1 VTEAE
6 LLDEVTGVEED
17 LRVEVEPELEPVELE
32 LVELL
37 DTVVELVELVSPV
50 VVEALVPVVPEPDVT
65 PVEATDAAARWVW
78 PEKEAAATTE
88 KRPVRPAA
96 PATLIL
102 VRRPMRFTP
111 SSRALVLFGGIRF
124 PFSGLRLRQCPGRP

>member
-6 LLDEVTGVEED
+6 LLDEVTGVEDD
-17 LRVEVEPELEPVELE
+17 LRVELEPVELE
-32 LVELL
+32 LVEPL
-37 DTVVELVELVSPV
+37 DA
-50 VVEALVPVVPEPDVT
+50 VVEALVPVVPEPAVT